1 MIFENP
7 HTEYTMEVSGTF
19 LSVIATVF
27 FTSLGKNIIGFTNTK
42 KLVITTEAFGLQRF

>member
-19 LSVIATVF
+19 LSVSNSILHKFREKT
-27 FTSLGKNIIGFTNTK
+27 
-42 KLVITTEAFGLQRF
+42 